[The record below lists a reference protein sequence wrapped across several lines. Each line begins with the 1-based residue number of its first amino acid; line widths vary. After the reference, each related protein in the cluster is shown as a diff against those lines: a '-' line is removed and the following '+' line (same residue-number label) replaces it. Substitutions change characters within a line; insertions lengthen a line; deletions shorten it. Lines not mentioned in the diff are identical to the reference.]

1 MVNLG
6 GRGCHGEAAG
16 SGRLGS
22 GSQTCEQVRPGSAWR
37 SISILLINRLG
48 WLERETLDVQSVGT
62 SGGKSRAGDTDGGGE
77 VVVRHLSKTAGVH
90 TLGFDVCTGGV
101 IRDVRVGMIE
111 DRVQSSRSRE

>member
-1 MVNLG
+1 VMNLG
-6 GRGCHGEAAG
+6 GWSCHGETAG

-22 GSQTCEQVRPGSAWR
+22 GSQTCEQVRPGSAW
-37 SISILLINRLG
+37 SGVSILLVDRLG

-62 SGGKSRAGDTDGGGE
+62 SGGEARAGDTDGGGE

-90 TLGFDVCTGGV
+90 TLGFDVCTGDG
-101 IRDVRVGMIE
+101 VRVVMIE